1 MNKAGLLL
9 ERIVQGS
16 DAGCSAVIERHIGYV
31 TGVNSGTTE
40 EELFWFWFNRPV
52 LKVLKSFHFIWSKM
66 LDRKNGYFSPLKD
79 WIKASK
85 VIDSPFKFNVNKWRK
100 VVKQQE

>member
-40 EELFWFWFNRPV
+40 EELF
-52 LKVLKSFHFIWSKM
+52 
-66 LDRKNGYFSPLKD
+66 
-79 WIKASK
+79 
-85 VIDSPFKFNVNKWRK
+85 
-100 VVKQQE
+100 